1 MDPFLIFCVDSFIP
15 ELYQKANPDRPPAT
29 SEYLN
34 KMVYVMKT
42 DKDINSVI
50 NKTKAILESHDA
62 ENKLLHTVH
71 KLILTQKK

>member
-1 MDPFLIFCVDSFIP
+1 
-15 ELYQKANPDRPPAT
+15 
-29 SEYLN
+29 
-34 KMVYVMKT
+34 MVYVMKT